1 MQFVILKKRKSKVS
15 LFKVCKC
22 EDLMGMTAAMIEA
35 NIEALRSE
43 KNISEEKA
51 RAIVKDVLK
60 DVIHNA

>member
-35 NIEALRSE
+35 NIEALRSAVPT
-43 KNISEEKA
+43 N
-51 RAIVKDVLK
+51 AIIVFILSL
-60 DVIHNA
+60 